1 MPCENSAR
9 KRSKTMAFRCTPEE
23 RKLICEMAAWSG
35 MNRQD
40 YIIAKLTDT
49 QVEVRPSVS
58 VQKALR
64 DSMAELAKEVPLA
77 ASYDELS
84 ESLQQRIEHVMRFFL
99 ALGEGVDDSVSEPL
113 EQVAPLEGPE
123 TTVMDA
129 ESNTASIF
137 GMGRG

>member
-1 MPCENSAR
+1 MPRENSAR
-9 KRSKTMAFRCTPEE
+9 KRNKTMAFRCTPEE

-35 MNRQD
+35 MSRQD

-64 DSMAELAKEVPLA
+64 DSTAALAKEVRLA
-77 ASYDELS
+77 ASYGELS
-84 ESLQQRIEHVMRFFL
+84 ESLQQRIKLVMEFFL
-99 ALGEGVDDSVSEPL
+99 ALGEPVDAPAKKALQTKVSPDVAEAPEDSGGDDV
-113 EQVAPLEGPE
+113 
-123 TTVMDA
+123 
-129 ESNTASIF
+129 SIF

>member
-64 DSMAELAKEVPLA
+64 DSMAELAKEVRLA
-77 ASYDELS
+77 ASYGELS
-84 ESLQQRIEHVMRFFL
+84 ESLQQRIEHVMRLFL

-113 EQVAPLEGPE
+113 EQAAPLEGPV
-123 TTVMDA
+123 TAVMDA

>member
-35 MNRQD
+35 MSRQD

-64 DSMAELAKEVPLA
+64 DSMAELAKEVRLA
-77 ASYDELS
+77 ASYGELS
-84 ESLQQRIEHVMRFFL
+84 ESLQQRVELVMGLFL
-99 ALGEGVDDSVSEPL
+99 ALGGPVDPL
-113 EQVAPLEGPE
+113 SIDKSMKSSTAVPE
-123 TTVMDA
+123 TLNVDTDGD
-129 ESNTASIF
+129 TSIF
-137 GMGRG
+137 DMGRG

>member
-35 MNRQD
+35 MSRQD

-58 VQKALR
+58 MQKALK
-64 DSMAELAKEVPLA
+64 DSMVELAKEVKLA
-77 ASYDELS
+77 ASYGELS
-84 ESLQQRIEHVMRFFL
+84 DSLQQRLELVMRLFL
-99 ALGEGVDDSVSEPL
+99 ALSEPID
-113 EQVAPLEGPE
+113 APAEEEPQTKAPPAVPKTPE
-123 TTVMDA
+123 AGADGDM
-129 ESNTASIF
+129 SIF

>member
-9 KRSKTMAFRCTPEE
+9 KRGKTMAFRCTPEE

-49 QVEVRPSVS
+49 QVEVKPSVS

-64 DSMAELAKEVPLA
+64 GSMAELAKEARLA
-77 ASYDELS
+77 ASYGELS
-84 ESLQQRIEHVMRFFL
+84 ESLQQRIEIVTRFFL
-99 ALGEGVDDSVSEPL
+99 ALGG
-113 EQVAPLEGPE
+113 G
-123 TTVMDA
+123 
-129 ESNTASIF
+129 
-137 GMGRG
+137 G

>member
-58 VQKALR
+58 VQKALK
-64 DSMAELAKEVPLA
+64 DSMAELAKEVRLA
-77 ASYDELS
+77 ASYGELS
-84 ESLQQRIEHVMRFFL
+84 ESLQQRIEHVMRLFL

-113 EQVAPLEGPE
+113 EQAAPLEGPV
-123 TTVMDA
+123 TAVMDA

>member
-23 RKLICEMAAWSG
+23 RNLICEMAAWSG
-35 MNRQD
+35 MSRQD

-64 DSMAELAKEVPLA
+64 DSMAELAKEVRLA
-77 ASYDELS
+77 ASYGELS
-84 ESLQQRIEHVMRFFL
+84 ESLQQRVELVMRFFL
-99 ALGEGVDDSVSEPL
+99 ALGEPDDALLIDEPMKSPTVTL
-113 EQVAPLEGPE
+113 EAHD
-123 TTVMDA
+123 MDA
-129 ESNTASIF
+129 SVDTSIF
-137 GMGRG
+137 DMGRG